1 MKLMKFVVT
10 TVVFIGVGCAGPYY
24 DFADATR
31 LRISKLSPNMSKQD
45 VISIMGSEDLSQ
57 IGGARIPKPFRT
69 SMYQKAG
76 DVIEI
81 YFYYTQLR
89 QEDARIT
96 DDELTPLVFINGKLD
111 SWGWESWVEKAKR
124 YDINVN
130 YKLN

>member
-1 MKLMKFVVT
+1 MRPINALISVAILVT
-10 TVVFIGVGCAGPYY
+10 GCNSPYFN
-24 DFADATR
+24 FADEA
-31 LRISKLSPNMSKQD
+31 RISMSKLSPNMTKQE
-45 VISIMGSEDLSQ
+45 VTSIMGSKTLDT
-57 IGGARIPKPFRT
+57 IGGIRVPSPFRT
-69 SMYQKAG
+69 SMYQRSG

-89 QEDARIT
+89 QIDERIT